1 MFEEIRGMVPAGFI
15 NQFNARRKNMFH
27 SANLRNAQR
36 GSMLWGFLIVILGL
50 FAMMSPAMSGVAVT
64 LMVAT
69 LLIIAGTSGVIFAFS
84 STSFGEGVL
93 KFVFGGITAAAG
105 VAIFLQPGMA
115 LVSLTL
121 FLAIYFVVDG
131 IFHIYAG
138 FQLEDGKGWVIFNGV
153 VTLLLGAMIW
163 KGWPVSGVWAVGI
176 LVGFKLVMSGMVM
189 MTLKS
194 TADTVKHAL
203 RG

>member
-1 MFEEIRGMVPAGFI
+1 
-15 NQFNARRKNMFH
+15 MFH

-50 FAMMSPAMSGVAVT
+50 FAMMSPAMSGVAVA

-105 VAIFLQPGMA
+105 LAIFLQPGMA

-138 FQLEDGKGWVIFNGV
+138 FQLADGKGWVIFNGA

-163 KGWPVSGVWAVGI
+163 QGWPVSGVWAVGI

-189 MTLKS
+189 MALES
-194 TADTVKHAL
+194 TGDSVKNEL
-203 RG
+203 GG